1 MKIPMQKANVDLRTQ
16 TCPLLSAMPQENR
29 SQRATSREESSQ
41 KINMEKQHLPKPLET
56 ELQEMYTALLRT

>member
-29 SQRATSREESSQ
+29 SQSQ
-41 KINMEKQHLPKPLET
+41 SHFQRGVITENQHGK
-56 ELQEMYTALLRT
+56 TAFAKTIGN